1 MATHYNNHA
10 AFASADF
17 LPLPSTTHWEQ
28 SVRLPDGKILMAGID
43 RDAGAFMLARHLKSG
58 ALDETFGDAGI
69 QRIAA
74 DVARDVTHLSL
85 ELQADGRLMLE
96 GTLGDRFSARNGSC
110 LLWIRPTTAAWV
122 HLGVD
127 AFLSISRSPLAS
139 ELLVRP
145 GADCPASMT
154 Q

>member
-1 MATHYNNHA
+1 MATHYNNQA
-10 AFASADF
+10 AFASADS
-17 LPLPSTTHWEQ
+17 LPLPSTTYWEQ
-28 SVRLPDGKILMAGID
+28 SVLLPDGKILMAGID
-43 RDAGAFMLARHLKSG
+43 RDAEAFMLARHLKNG

-85 ELQADGRLMLE
+85 ELEADGRLMLE
-96 GTLGDRFSARNGSC
+96 GTLGDRFNARSGSC
-110 LLWIRPTTAAWV
+110 LLWVRPTTVAWV

-139 ELLVRP
+139 ELLVP
-145 GADCPASMT
+145 PNVGCPVPMT

>member
-1 MATHYNNHA
+1 MATQYNNQA

-28 SVRLPDGKILMAGID
+28 SVLLPDGKILMAGID
-43 RDAGAFMLARHLKSG
+43 RDAGAFVLARHLKNG

-74 DVARDVTHLSL
+74 EVASDVTRLAL
-85 ELQADGRLMLE
+85 ELEADGRLMLE
-96 GTLGDRFSARNGSC
+96 GTLGDRFSARSGSC
-110 LLWIRPTTAAWV
+110 LLWVRPTTAAWV
-122 HLGVD
+122 QLGVD

-139 ELLVRP
+139 ELLVR
-145 GADCPASMT
+145 ASTDCPAAMT